1 MSKVVE
7 IKVLDSCGL
16 HAKKCMDICKVASH
30 FQSSIK
36 LNHNGYE
43 IDLKSILGLMSL
55 CVPKGDTI
63 SLEVCGADQEEA
75 CKQLSQ
81 IIA

>member
-43 IDLKSILGLMSL
+43 IDVKSILGLMSL
-55 CVPKGDTI
+55 CVSNGETV

-75 CKQLSQ
+75 CKELSK